1 MIGTIGSL
9 VQVASKRSQWLSAT
23 TLYVLGCT
31 STAALLGGLL
41 GQLGSLLHPGGPL
54 AAVPAAKAAVG
65 LIAIAYSASDLGILR
80 LPRPHLS
87 PAVPVTWWRNW
98 NLHVAALAYGGSL
111 GLGIST
117 RISFG
122 SFYVLCIWATML
134 GNPVTASLLLATY
147 GASRSLIMFPI
158 SWLLVRP
165 SDSAS
170 DWLQHAIFN
179 IQCARASV
187 AFPLTAFGTLLL
199 LQSLLHV
206 P

>member
-31 STAALLGGLL
+31 GTAALVGGLL
-41 GQLGSLLHPGGPL
+41 GELGRLLHPGGPL
-54 AAVPAAKAAVG
+54 AAVPAAKVAIG
-65 LIAIAYSASDLGILR
+65 LIAIADSASDLGILP

-98 NLHVAALAYGGSL
+98 NPYVAALTYGGSL

-147 GASRSLIMFPI
+147 GTARSLIMFPI
-158 SWLLVRP
+158 SWMLVRP
-165 SDSAS
+165 SGSAS
-170 DWLQHAIFN
+170 EWSQHALFK
-179 IQCARASV
+179 IQRARASV
-187 AFPLTAFGTLLL
+187 AVPLTAFGTLLL
-199 LQSLLHV
+199 LQTLLHV